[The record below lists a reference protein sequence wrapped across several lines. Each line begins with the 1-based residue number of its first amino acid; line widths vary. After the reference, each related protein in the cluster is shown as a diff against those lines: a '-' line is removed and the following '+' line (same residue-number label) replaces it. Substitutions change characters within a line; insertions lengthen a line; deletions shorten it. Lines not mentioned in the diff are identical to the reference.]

1 MGLKR
6 YFSTTNYSRTFLDR
20 QLRSNPSYKTVIDI
34 VGTSEV
40 MSRVPSPPK
49 IYEDDVAVGVM
60 LDVPDSAIKVVCTSK
75 RIAT

>member
-1 MGLKR
+1 
-6 YFSTTNYSRTFLDR
+6 
-20 QLRSNPSYKTVIDI
+20 
-34 VGTSEV
+34 